1 MKPEIK
7 RIEDFPSQTVGG
19 HEGFAAQR
27 LLKLS
32 SEDVTVRLINVVP
45 GGKGPVPA
53 HQHAD
58 THFFWVLE
66 GKLELEISGTIHP
79 IPSGCC
85 IEVPPNIVH
94 QLRCGDESPMR
105 VLAIKWI

>member
-7 RIEDFPSQTVGG
+7 RIEDFPFQTVGG

-32 SEDVTVRLINVVP
+32 SEDVAVRLINVVP

-58 THFFWVLE
+58 THFFWVLA
-66 GKLELEISGTIHP
+66 GKLELEMAGTIHP

-94 QLRCGDESPMR
+94 QLRCGDESPMT
-105 VLAIKWI
+105 VLAIKWK